1 MDRLGMILS
10 IVFAL
15 LCGIPDAR
23 AGQVVFTKDY
33 AYQASEADSK
43 LSCRAIA
50 VEQVKRLLL
59 EQVGT
64 FVQSETVVKDFQLSK
79 DQVVSMTAGI
89 VSLDILS
96 EQWDGQRYTLTAR
109 VSVDPKQVAEALD
122 NLRGNAVDRAE
133 LDQARKQNDAS
144 LREIER
150 LRTELAAL
158 KQRTTTTADLP
169 EKQTESATA
178 AAGIAKNTLLQEK
191 QAEYTKTVA
200 GIAMNNLLD
209 KGIALLEAGENEKAF
224 QVFDEAVRTYP
235 SEKRAY
241 VGRGS
246 ANARSGRTEEAL
258 RDFDKALELD
268 PKFAKPY
275 VGRGNVFRRLGKT
288 DEAIKAFNKA
298 IELNRDFA
306 EAYFARG
313 KTYLKMRERDRG
325 MHDLELSASLGY
337 KKARE
342 ALAER
347 GRI

>member
-1 MDRLGMILS
+1 MDRMPIIVS

-23 AGQVVFTKDY
+23 AGQVVFTRDY
-33 AYQASEADSK
+33 VYQASEADSK

-64 FVQSETVVKDFQLSK
+64 LVQSETVVRDFQLSR

-89 VSLDILS
+89 VSLDILN
-96 EQWDGQRYTLTAR
+96 EQWDGQRYALTAR
-109 VSVDPKQVAEALD
+109 VAVDPKQVAEALD
-122 NLRGNAVDRAE
+122 SLRGNAVERAE
-133 LDQARKQNDAS
+133 RDDARKQNEAS

-150 LRTELAAL
+150 LRKELAVL
-158 KQRTTTTADLP
+158 KQRTAPPAELR
-169 EKQTESATA
+169 EKQAEYATA
-178 AAGIAKNTLLQEK
+178 AAGL
-191 QAEYTKTVA
+191 
-200 GIAMNNLLD
+200 AMNNLLD
-209 KGIALLEAGENEKAF
+209 KGVALLEGGENKKAL
-224 QVFDEAVRTYP
+224 QVFEEAVRTSP

-241 VGRGS
+241 MGRGAAS
-246 ANARSGRTEEAL
+246 ARLDRTEEAL

-268 PKFAKPY
+268 PKFAKPHLA
-275 VGRGNVFRRLGKT
+275 RGKVFRKLGRNQ
-288 DEAIKAFNKA
+288 EAVKEFDKA
-298 IELNRDFA
+298 IALNHEFA
-306 EAYFARG
+306 EAFFARG
-313 KTYLKMRERDRG
+313 MTYLNLRERDRG
-325 MHDLELSASLGY
+325 IHDLELSASLGY